1 MDLGQAR
8 RLAEMAVDMA
18 EQPDLAHTL
27 DRILAD
33 ARLTVPC
40 DAVGVQL
47 VSEGGRIGTAAL
59 SHELRG
65 QAAVVEVDAKGQAGP
80 CLDHLETLDSLVIND
95 TSRDQ
100 RWPMWSAHVAEL
112 GWMAVLSLRLYTPS
126 RTLGALNLY
135 SCTEHA
141 FGPEDL
147 EVATLFS
154 RHASI
159 VLVAAQSCESLRSA
173 LSGRR
178 VIGQAQG
185 ILMERYQMDADRA
198 FTVLQRYSQDRNI
211 KLRVV
216 AERVIGDHQLPV

>member
-18 EQPDLAHTL
+18 EQPDLSRTL
-27 DRILAD
+27 DRMLAG
-33 ARLTVPC
+33 ARLIVLC

-47 VSEGGRIGTAAL
+47 VREGGRVGTAAL
-59 SHELRG
+59 SEELVG
-65 QAAVVEVDAKGQAGP
+65 HAGVVEVDAKGRAGP

-100 RWPMWSAHVAEL
+100 RWPEWSVKVAEL

-135 SCTEHA
+135 ARTEHA

-147 EVATLFS
+147 EVATLFG

-159 VLVAAQSCESLRSA
+159 ALVAAQNCESLRSA

-178 VIGQAQG
+178 IIGQAQG

-198 FTVLQRYSQDRNI
+198 FNVLQRYSQDRNI